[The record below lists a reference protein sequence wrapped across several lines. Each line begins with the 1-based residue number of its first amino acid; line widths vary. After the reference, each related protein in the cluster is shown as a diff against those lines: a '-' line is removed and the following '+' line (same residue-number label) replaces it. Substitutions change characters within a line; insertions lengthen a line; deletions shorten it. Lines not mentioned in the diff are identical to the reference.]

1 MNINNCFFKPTT
13 YFKPIYE
20 TWMTQQ
26 KKIVALAMAIFSCV
40 AIYYVVKHLIGKERR
55 PQVVK
60 DVTYRTKNPLN
71 PTLQVKTV
79 KDIKN
84 SPVGAKNRTPPIKA
98 AENMENSLVGAKE
111 LQSKKVH
118 LTTLAED
125 LQLSIVEILGAKEW
139 NSLTS
144 AHRSLHQLSKKPRAV
159 AVLLENTRAPI
170 FARLQQIILAG
181 SCLHKLNLR
190 RSNLSDIEHNLK
202 TLYRL
207 KILHPM
213 PI

>member
-1 MNINNCFFKPTT
+1 MNVNNCFLKPTT

-40 AIYYVVKHLIGKERR
+40 AIYYVVKHLIGKE
-55 PQVVK
+55 
-60 DVTYRTKNPLN
+60 
-71 PTLQVKTV
+71 
-79 KDIKN
+79 
-84 SPVGAKNRTPPIKA
+84 
-98 AENMENSLVGAKE
+98 
-111 LQSKKVH
+111 LQSNKVH

-125 LQLSIVEILGAKEW
+125 LQLSIVEMLGVKEW

-144 AHRSLHQLSKKPRAV
+144 AHRSFHQLSKKPRAV